1 MRDLNT
7 IAQRAI
13 EEIGLDIR
21 DICDAT
27 PDGLFGTEVLLRDED
42 VALLEFVQTL
52 NTSKLGQIIG
62 EAKDFKHFE
71 WGDEMRDEY
80 SGRALLESLATV
92 VVADEVA
99 RILERELR
107 TERPVYRE
115 IKPPY
120 TWPSQ

>member
-7 IAQRAI
+7 IAQHAI

-21 DICDAT
+21 DICDVT
-27 PDGLFGTEVLLRDED
+27 PDGLFGTAVLLRDEG
-42 VALLEFVQTL
+42 VALLEFVQPL
-52 NTSKLGQIIG
+52 KSEELGQIIG

-71 WGDEMRDEY
+71 WGYEMCAQY
-80 SGRALLESLATV
+80 TGRTLLESLAAV

-99 RILERELR
+99 RILVRELR